1 MNSLLFLDNLGRV
14 EKFTLPSLFEKLF
27 TIHSKVRYTIMNEM
41 KEITLTARKS
51 DLKKIIQKMLLVTV
65 GNFEE
70 SGKIEVMETS
80 QAILGDDPQKAISSL
95 NQYIEDVE
103 EYRQQIDMLIEL
115 IEEHML
121 LDDTKISIN
130 FEQGAKIPMDDV
142 NAMLAE
148 SKAKNDEKRE
158 QIKAKIESKKSKQE
172 K

>member
-1 MNSLLFLDNLGRV
+1 M

>member
-1 MNSLLFLDNLGRV
+1 
-14 EKFTLPSLFEKLF
+14 
-27 TIHSKVRYTIMNEM
+27 MNEM

>member
-1 MNSLLFLDNLGRV
+1 M

-51 DLKKIIQKMLLVTV
+51 DLNKIIQKMLLVAV

-95 NQYIEDVE
+95 NRYIEDVE

-158 QIKAKIESKKSKQE
+158 QIRAKIESKKSKQE

>member
-1 MNSLLFLDNLGRV
+1 M

-158 QIKAKIESKKSKQE
+158 QIKAKIKSKKSKQE

>member
-1 MNSLLFLDNLGRV
+1 M

-51 DLKKIIQKMLLVTV
+51 DLNKIIQKMLLVAV

-95 NQYIEDVE
+95 NRYIEDVE
-103 EYRQQIDMLIEL
+103 EYRQQIDMVIEL
-115 IEEHML
+115 IEEHMF
-121 LDDTKISIN
+121 LDDEKVSIK
-130 FEQGAKIPMDDV
+130 FKQGEKIPMDDV

-148 SKAKNDEKRE
+148 SKAKNDEKKK
-158 QIKAKIESKKSKQE
+158 QIKNKIKSKKNKQE

>member
-1 MNSLLFLDNLGRV
+1 M

-41 KEITLTARKS
+41 KKITLTARKS
-51 DLKKIIQKMLLVTV
+51 DLKRIVQNMLLVAV

-95 NQYIEDVE
+95 NRYIEDVE

-158 QIKAKIESKKSKQE
+158 QIRAKIESKKSKQE

>member
-1 MNSLLFLDNLGRV
+1 M

-148 SKAKNDEKRE
+148 SKAKNDEKKK
-158 QIKAKIESKKSKQE
+158 QIKSKIKSKKSKQE

>member
-1 MNSLLFLDNLGRV
+1 M

-41 KEITLTARKS
+41 KKITLTARKS
-51 DLKKIIQKMLLVTV
+51 DLKKIVQNMLLVAV

-95 NQYIEDVE
+95 NRYIEDVE
-103 EYRQQIDMLIEL
+103 EYRQQIGMVIEL
-115 IEEHML
+115 IEEHMF
-121 LDDTKISIN
+121 LDDEKVSIK
-130 FEQGAKIPMDDV
+130 FKQGEKIPMGDV
-142 NAMLAE
+142 NAMFAE
-148 SKAKNDEKRE
+148 SKVEKDKVKK
-158 QIKAKIESKKSKQE
+158 QIKAKIKSKKSKQE

>member
-1 MNSLLFLDNLGRV
+1 
-14 EKFTLPSLFEKLF
+14 
-27 TIHSKVRYTIMNEM
+27 
-41 KEITLTARKS
+41 
-51 DLKKIIQKMLLVTV
+51 MLLVTV

-80 QAILGDDPQKAISSL
+80 QAILGNDPQKAISSL

>member
-1 MNSLLFLDNLGRV
+1 V

-51 DLKKIIQKMLLVTV
+51 DLNKIIQKMLLVAV

-95 NQYIEDVE
+95 NRYIEDVE

-115 IEEHML
+115 IEEHMF
-121 LDDTKISIN
+121 LDDEKVSIK
-130 FEQGAKIPMDDV
+130 FKQGEKIPMGDV
-142 NAMLAE
+142 NAMFAE
-148 SKAKNDEKRE
+148 SKEKNDEKKKKV
-158 QIKAKIESKKSKQE
+158 KAKIKSKKSKQE

>member
-1 MNSLLFLDNLGRV
+1 V

>member
-1 MNSLLFLDNLGRV
+1 M

-41 KEITLTARKS
+41 KKITLSARKS
-51 DLKKIIQKMLLVTV
+51 DMKRIIQNLLNLSV

-70 SGKIEVMETS
+70 SGRKYLMEAS
-80 QAILGDDPQKAISSL
+80 QMILEDKPKKAISSL
-95 NQYIEDVE
+95 NGYIEEIE
-103 EYRQQIDMLIEL
+103 EYQQQVLAVIEL
-115 IEEHML
+115 TEEHMF
-121 LDDTKISIN
+121 LDDNRMSIN

-148 SKAKNDEKRE
+148 SKDDDEKKK
-158 QIKAKIESKKSKQE
+158 QIKAKIKSKKSKQE